1 MPAKR
6 ADEFKAMLAE
16 QRKKRAEEEEKQK
29 RRREEEEKKEKEQKK
44 KEKEQKQAD
53 FDRRHSKR
61 PRGDRRGK
69 TVVPQPA
76 LGLQKPLPL
85 RRAASAA
92 APPAPV
98 DAPQAPP
105 APTSFR
111 QPASTGQGP
120 VTRSRSQKSLEPP
133 RAPAAPPTQATS
145 RPGPIANNTRNKAKG
160 YDQYTFDQ
168 VAGVISISLKIQ
180 DYVETRPNGPDANA
194 VMVIN
199 PKSDYVILNAI
210 DTPKQARLAVNNPNN
225 QLNAV
230 AALTLG
236 KTVIVIF
243 NFQDPAHW
251 TGAVI
256 KRTGNNPIEYTAY
269 YIDPLGDKF
278 PIRRGNTMA
287 HAFFRELGRHVRLD
301 IHEFQIQQQ
310 NDGTSCGPLTAAN
323 MVLLAQID
331 GSIDQLEH
339 LLKEYSDR
347 QVARLREQQLELL
360 RQSDVGRTVVDG
372 VEVSEKAA
380 EDEERARQSL
390 NKRRRTEAS
399 EAAKG
404 AAPAKKRAA
413 EAEEDDEDDI
423 PIRTLVNN
431 NRRKEAAAAAA
442 KGAEGDEG
450 DEGEG
455 DNILDFTGGA
465 EDNGGR
471 EVADG
476 MEDGDLNGVR
486 SSRAVKL
493 RDHPNRPGGPNNPD
507 EGGIPHFTKYLYNT
521 ENDVPNREVTLN
533 EGETK
538 GDNARYRSLAGELLA
553 YARWGDQQRRDVG
566 DLVVRGNNALLAN
579 AVITG
584 DQYDARNARIRK
596 RDAFGAPGASKL
608 NARQTYEE
616 YKDKDPLIVGYN
628 IGKKIKKYVV
638 QASSI
643 WPTFA
648 YPAQPAYLDIMN

>member
-16 QRKKRAEEEEKQK
+16 QRKERAEEEEKQK
-29 RRREEEEKKEKEQKK
+29 RRREEQEKKEKK
-44 KEKEQKQAD
+44 QKQAD
-53 FDRRHSKR
+53 FDRRIFKR

-69 TVVPQPA
+69 TVVPEPRKKERRGRDEEKIERKD
-76 LGLQKPLPL
+76 LSVFDFNEPDNPNTRTSKLPPRPPKGRFRDPHPLPQRDESGRQNRAREERRE
-85 RRAASAA
+85 RRA
-92 APPAPV
+92 
-98 DAPQAPP
+98 
-105 APTSFR
+105 
-111 QPASTGQGP
+111 ASTGQGP
-120 VTRSRSQKSLEPP
+120 ETRSRSQKSLEPP

-145 RPGPIANNTRNKAKG
+145 RPGPPANNTRSQG
-160 YDQYTFDQ
+160 RYEQYTAEQ
-168 VAGVISISLKIQ
+168 VTGVITNSLHIVP
-180 DYVETRPNGPDANA
+180 YVRRRDAPDEKNPDGRAYDE
-194 VMVIN
+194 IN
-199 PKSDYVILNAI
+199 PNNDYVILNPI
-210 DTPKQARLAVNNPNN
+210 DTPVQAGLAVNNPNDD
-225 QLNAV
+225 LNAV

-269 YIDPLGDKF
+269 YIDPLGDTF
-278 PIRRGNTMA
+278 PLMGINSMA

-301 IHEFQIQQQ
+301 IHEFQIVQQT
-310 NDGTSCGPLTAAN
+310 DGTSCGPLTAAN

-347 QVARLREQQLELL
+347 QVARLRERQLELL
-360 RQSDVGRTVVDG
+360 RQSDVGRTAADG

-380 EDEERARQSL
+380 EDDERARQNT
-390 NKRRRTEAS
+390 NKRRRAEAS

-404 AAPAKKRAA
+404 A
-413 EAEEDDEDDI
+413 E
-423 PIRTLVNN
+423 
-431 NRRKEAAAAAA
+431 
-442 KGAEGDEG
+442 GAEGG
-450 DEGEG
+450 EGEG
-455 DNILDFTGGA
+455 KEDDNSIMDFTGGA

-471 EVADG
+471 EVGDG

-493 RDHPNRPGGPNNPD
+493 RGPNDPNRPGGPNNPD

-521 ENDVPNREVTLN
+521 EDDVPNREVTLN

-584 DQYDARNARIRK
+584 DQYDARNLRIRK
-596 RDAFGAPGASKL
+596 RNAFGAPGAHKL

-616 YKDKDPLIVGYN
+616 YKDKDPLIVGHN
-628 IGKKIKKYVV
+628 IGKKIKKYVAE
-638 QASSI
+638 ASSI

-648 YPAQPAYLDIMN
+648 HPANPAYLDIMN

>member
-16 QRKKRAEEEEKQK
+16 QRKERAEEEEKQK
-29 RRREEEEKKEKEQKK
+29 RRREEQEK

-69 TVVPQPA
+69 TVVPQPRKKERRGRDEEKIERQDLSVFDFNEPDNPNA
-76 LGLQKPLPL
+76 RTSKLPPRPPPPLNPRIRHRDPLPQRDESGRQNRAREERRE
-85 RRAASAA
+85 RRA
-92 APPAPV
+92 
-98 DAPQAPP
+98 
-105 APTSFR
+105 
-111 QPASTGQGP
+111 ASTGQGP
-120 VTRSRSQKSLEPP
+120 ETRSRSQKSLEP
-133 RAPAAPPTQATS
+133 PAAPPTQATS

-210 DTPKQARLAVNNPNN
+210 DTPLQARLAVNNPNN

-269 YIDPLGDKF
+269 YIDPLGDTYPLMGKNF
-278 PIRRGNTMA
+278 MA

-301 IHEFQIQQQ
+301 IHEFQIVQQT
-310 NDGTSCGPLTAAN
+310 DGTSCGPLTAAN

-380 EDEERARQSL
+380 EDDERARQNT
-390 NKRRRTEAS
+390 NKRRRAEAS

-404 AAPAKKRAA
+404 A
-413 EAEEDDEDDI
+413 E
-423 PIRTLVNN
+423 
-431 NRRKEAAAAAA
+431 
-442 KGAEGDEG
+442 GAEGG
-450 DEGEG
+450 EGEG
-455 DNILDFTGGA
+455 KEDDNSIMDFTGGA

-471 EVADG
+471 EVGDG

-493 RDHPNRPGGPNNPD
+493 RGPNDPNRPGGPNNPD

-521 ENDVPNREVTLN
+521 EDDVPNREVTLN

-538 GDNARYRSLAGELLA
+538 DDNARYRSLAGELLA

-584 DQYDARNARIRK
+584 DQYDARNLRIRK
-596 RDAFGAPGASKL
+596 RNAFGAPGARKL

-616 YKDKDPLIVGYN
+616 YKDKDPLIVGHN
-628 IGKKIKKYVV
+628 IGKKIKKYVAE
-638 QASSI
+638 ASSI

-648 YPAQPAYLDIMN
+648 NPANPAYLDIMN